1 MFQVLEKG
9 GKLQPVHSKADLD
22 YMTRNGW
29 RVAMAVSPT
38 SNEVKPLSEVCPA
51 IDIAVERKARRKYT
65 RRAR

>member
-29 RVAMAVSPT
+29 RVAPAVAP
-38 SNEVKPLSEVCPA
+38 VAPA
-51 IDIAVERKARRKYT
+51 VAPDAPKRKYT
-65 RRAR
+65 RRAK